1 MFQLRREFFD
11 GPDRPELVLLHYT
24 AAPKDA
30 REDILGR
37 SSLVMPPAPG
47 ARREVS
53 LFLPEPTEGEPLSVS
68 YFFSTVRN
76 GREWFSPA
84 YEVAVP
90 AEGLAGNLVRIEEAK
105 GGNLRPAAGWGTFR
119 VPLPLREGETRTGA
133 VHYGF
138 GAMRKKPSPDLCR
151 ATLPL
156 TGDRAPVIESPEA
169 LSVLKSRP
177 MPFFLYHYTDDGPG
191 LIADKIGSA
200 RITLE
205 DREGDVVCARL
216 LWSDTGWTAPNIRSM
231 EAKNAPSSAGRDS
244 GYFFAEDR
252 EAWLGVRERELAGR
266 PVPRTFEG
274 YVFGPSGSDVQYC
287 FQVLRRLSDGSTA
300 AEWRN
305 REGGNWTITL

>member
-24 AAPKDA
+24 AALDGA
-30 REDILGR
+30 QDEILAR
-37 SSLVMPPAPG
+37 SSLVMPPARDG
-47 ARREVS
+47 RREAS
-53 LFLPEPTEGEPLSVS
+53 LFLPEHPEGKRLSVT
-68 YFFSTVRN
+68 YFFHTTRN

-84 YEVAVP
+84 FEVAVP
-90 AEGLAGNLVRIEEAK
+90 AEGLAGDLVRIEEDK

-119 VPLPLREGETRTGA
+119 FPLPLRENEPRTGTA
-133 VHYGF
+133 HYGF

-151 ATLPL
+151 AALPL
-156 TGDRAPVIESPEA
+156 TDDRAPVVEIPEA

-177 MPFFLYHYTDDGPG
+177 MPFFLYHYSASGSG

-216 LWSDTGWTAPNIRSM
+216 LWSDTDWTAPNLTVM
-231 EAKNAPSSAGRDS
+231 EAKNASSSAGRAS

-252 EAWLGVRERELAGR
+252 EAWLRARERELAGL

-274 YVFGPSGSDVQYC
+274 YVFGPAGRALQYC
-287 FQVLRRLSDGSTA
+287 FQVLRRLPDGSVA

-305 REGGNWTITL
+305 REGGNWTITI